1 MHGRGEEE
9 VRRRRRAA
17 VAATLALAL
26 AACSSGGDGGADG
39 AAPRG
44 AGADRDAPAAP
55 DDDARYPGDEWDR
68 VDAADAGFDPAAL
81 DQLGAAAEAG
91 GSSCLVVTRDGA
103 VVDERYFG
111 AGAADVPAEAFS
123 VTKSITSTLVGIAQ
137 DEGDVDITDP
147 AATYIP
153 QWDGTPSAE
162 VTVQEV
168 LSNDSGRQ
176 WSLGLDY
183 VELLRAPDKNAFGI
197 GLGQDVPPGRTWAY
211 NNSAIQTLSAVL
223 EAATGESP
231 AEFAERTL
239 FEPIGMRDS
248 EMSTD
253 AAGNTITFM
262 GLQTTCLDLARF
274 GYLMLQGGTWDGEQ
288 VVSGDYV
295 EQATAVSS
303 TDLNAGYGYLFW
315 LNHRG
320 PVASPVVAT
329 SGVGDNAIADGQILP
344 GAPEDVFWALGFN
357 DQVVAVIPSE
367 GIVAVRMGARPPAE
381 APFGRGELTTG
392 VLSAVV
398 AESQSGS

>member
-1 MHGRGEEE
+1 MHGSAEQG
-9 VRRRRRAA
+9 RRRRRAA
-17 VAATLALAL
+17 VAVTVALAV

-39 AAPRG
+39 AAPGG
-44 AGADRDAPAAP
+44 AGADGDATPAAG
-55 DDDARYPGDEWDR
+55 DDARYPGAAWDH
-68 VDAADAGFDPAAL
+68 VDAADAGLDPAAL
-81 DQLGAAAEAG
+81 DRLAAAAEAG

-123 VTKSITSTLVGIAQ
+123 VTKSITSTLLGIAQ
-137 DEGDVDITDP
+137 DAGEVDITDP

-153 QWDGTPSAE
+153 QWEGTPSAE
-162 VTVQEV
+162 ITVQDL

-197 GLGQDVPPGRTWAY
+197 GLGQDVTPGQRWAY

-231 AEFAERTL
+231 ADFAERTL

-248 EMSTD
+248 EMRTD
-253 AAGNTITFM
+253 AAGNTVTFM

-274 GYLMLQGGTWDGEQ
+274 GYLMLRGGSWDGEQ

-303 TDLNAGYGYLFW
+303 TELNAGYGYLFW

-320 PVASPVVAT
+320 PIASPLLAT
-329 SGVGDNAIADGQILP
+329 SGVGDNTIADGQILP
-344 GAPEDVFWALGFN
+344 GAPEDIFWALGFN

-367 GIVAVRMGARPPAE
+367 DIVAVRMGAKPPAE

-398 AESQSGS
+398 TEPAS

>member
-1 MHGRGEEE
+1 MG
-9 VRRRRRAA
+9 RRRRTALA
-17 VAATLALAL
+17 VTLALAV
-26 AACSSGGDGGADG
+26 AACSSGGDDGTDG
-39 AAPRG
+39 AAPGG
-44 AGADRDAPAAP
+44 ARADGDAAAAPA
-55 DDDARYPGDEWDR
+55 DDVRYPGETWDH
-68 VDAADAGFDPAAL
+68 VAAADAGLDQAAL
-81 DQLGAAAEAG
+81 DRLAAAAEAG

-111 AGAADVPAEAFS
+111 AGAAGVPAEAFS

-137 DEGDVDITDP
+137 DAGDVDIADP

-153 QWDGTPSAE
+153 QWEGSPSAS
-162 VTVQEV
+162 VTVRDL

-183 VELLRAPDKNAFGI
+183 VELLQAPDKNAFGI
-197 GLGQDVPPGRTWAY
+197 GLGQDVPPGQTWAY

-231 AEFAERTL
+231 ADFAERTL
-239 FEPIGMRDS
+239 FEPIGMADS
-248 EMSTD
+248 EMRTD

-274 GYLMLQGGTWDGEQ
+274 GYLMLRGGSWDGEQ
-288 VVSGDYV
+288 VVSSDYV

-320 PVASPVVAT
+320 RVASPIVAT
-329 SGVGDNAIADGQILP
+329 SGVGDNAIADGQLAP
-344 GAPEDVFWALGFN
+344 GAPDDIFWALGFN
-357 DQVVAVIPSE
+357 DQVVTVIPSE
-367 GIVAVRMGARPPAE
+367 GIVAVRMGAKPPAE

-398 AESQSGS
+398 SEPAPES